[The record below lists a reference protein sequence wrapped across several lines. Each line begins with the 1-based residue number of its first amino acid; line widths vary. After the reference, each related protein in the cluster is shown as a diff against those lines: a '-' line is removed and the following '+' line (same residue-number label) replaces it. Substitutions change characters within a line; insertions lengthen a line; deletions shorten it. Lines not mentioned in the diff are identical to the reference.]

1 MTDMETDEAT
11 GLPELPEGQYWKFE
25 YYGGVWSG
33 RIFEPV
39 VPPGYRLHVME
50 GARRSPGGLTGNP
63 PTACRCTPQ
72 PSSEVEL
79 RFVPGRRNLIGIR
92 QSKTEYRY
100 LYETTESVEVD
111 SRTVEPS
118 GDIYPIST
126 DIELAAFDLMRD
138 RNERDE
144 AGKLL
149 GCYPPGQTRGCLMRN
164 PKPELHFRNPDERI
178 IGGFK
183 APERLRR

>member
-50 GARRSPGGLTGNP
+50 DTKVSRWSDWQSADGVPLHS
-63 PTACRCTPQ
+63 Q

-149 GCYPPGQTRGCLMRN
+149 GCYPPN
-164 PKPELHFRNPDERI
+164 ELEVV
-178 IGGFK
+178 
-183 APERLRR
+183 